1 MAFKN
6 NYIKVKHKEA
16 GTLIKNKFFKLKNV
30 NIYGKKK
37 IKTLNR
43 CTIITV
49 ANGIGKIISSS
60 NIEIRKRMK
69 LLNKYEQYIEK
80 DYIRKGYQPI
90 ITRKIVKEKNKS
102 YCTII
107 KK

>member
-1 MAFKN
+1 
-6 NYIKVKHKEA
+6 
-16 GTLIKNKFFKLKNV
+16 
-30 NIYGKKK
+30 
-37 IKTLNR
+37 
-43 CTIITV
+43 
-49 ANGIGKIISSS
+49 
-60 NIEIRKRMK
+60 MK